1 MTRVTVPGGEELAV
15 VLPETTLDCARDR
28 AEQMRRAIR
37 DTNLTHAGQTLPG
50 PTASFGVAV
59 YPADGAKPAEL
70 LKAADQALYRAKKR
84 VGTGFASPGNRRRLA
99 PDRDLHCN
107 SAPGGELDPALTGAR
122 AWGRWRPRP
131 ELNRRP
137 TA

>member
-1 MTRVTVPGGEELAV
+1 

-70 LKAADQALYRAKKR
+70 LKAADQALYRAKQEGRDR
-84 VGTGFASPGNRRRLA
+84 VCVAGESPPAGT
-99 PDRDLHCN
+99 
-107 SAPGGELDPALTGAR
+107 
-122 AWGRWRPRP
+122 
-131 ELNRRP
+131 
-137 TA
+137 